1 VSDVAAG
8 ARVVSWHGV
17 AAVVLAAGDTEV
29 VVVPE
34 LGMLVAAFVVDGFDH
49 VARPGGVGAV
59 RAGHTS
65 GVPLLH
71 PWANRLATRSYSAAG
86 RSVSL
91 RGMSLH
97 TDGNGLP
104 MHGTMIG
111 RDGWTVRALG
121 GGRITARF
129 AWDDAVGD
137 FAAFPYVHEVE
148 VAVRV
153 ARHRLRVDTAVLAAG
168 DDAVPV
174 SFGWHPYWR
183 VPGPRDSWVVT
194 LPDVAH
200 ARLDRRGI
208 PTGRARVEP
217 AGDRPLHDAVYD
229 DQYAF
234 AGDHTA
240 ALRGGGR
247 SLRLTLDAGY
257 PFLQVYAPAG
267 HPFCCIEPMT
277 APTNALVT
285 GDHPTVRPGARAVAS
300 FTVTVGTAR

>member
-1 VSDVAAG
+1 VAAG
-8 ARVVSWHGV
+8 ARVGSWHGV
-17 AAVVLAAGDTEV
+17 AAVVLTSGDTEV
-29 VVVPE
+29 VVIPE

-49 VARPGGVGAV
+49 VARPGGVRAV

-71 PWANRLATRSYSAAG
+71 PWANRLATRAYTAAG

-91 RGMSLH
+91 RGMPLH

-104 MHGTMIG
+104 MHGAMIG

-121 GGRITARF
+121 GGRLVARF
-129 AWDDAVGD
+129 AWDDGVDD

-153 ARHRLRVDTAVLAAG
+153 GRHRLRVDTTVVASG
-168 DDAVPV
+168 RDAVPV

-183 VPGPRDSWVVT
+183 MPGARDAWVVT

-217 AGDRPLHDAVYD
+217 AADRPLRDAAYD

-234 AGDHTA
+234 AGDHAA

-247 SLRLTLDAGY
+247 LLRLSLDAGY

-267 HPFCCIEPMT
+267 HPFCCVEPMT

-285 GDHPTVRPGARAVAS
+285 GDHPVVRPGARAEAS
-300 FTVTVGTAR
+300 FTATVGTVR

>member
-1 VSDVAAG
+1 VSAVAAG
-8 ARVVSWHGV
+8 ARVGSWHGA
-17 AAVVLAAGDTEV
+17 AAVVLSAGDTEV

-71 PWANRLATRSYSAAG
+71 PWANRLAERAYTAAG

-91 RGMSLH
+91 RGLPLH
-97 TDGNGLP
+97 TDANGLP

-121 GGRITARF
+121 GGRLTARF
-129 AWDDAVGD
+129 AWDDRVD
-137 FAAFPYVHEVE
+137 EFAAFPFVHAVE
-148 VAVRV
+148 VAVRM
-153 ARHRLRVDTAVLAAG
+153 ARRRLRVDTTLRATG
-168 DDAVPV
+168 GDAVPV

-183 VPGPRDSWVVT
+183 MPGPRDEWVVT

-217 AGDRPLHDAVYD
+217 AADRPLRDAIYD

-240 ALRGGGR
+240 TLRGGDR
-247 SLRLTLDAGY
+247 RLHLTLDAGY

-267 HPFCCIEPMT
+267 HPFCCVEPMT

-285 GDHPTVRPGARAVAS
+285 GDHPTVRPGARITAS
-300 FTVTVGTAR
+300 FTATVRTAR